1 MIHRRP
7 PGDDTGTGRRADSST
22 KVAALAATV
31 ALGLLGSAC
40 GSDGPPLSAAGERGK
55 EVAAAKG
62 CQSCHGNQGQGGV
75 GPAWQ
80 GLAGSEREL
89 QDGTAVVADN
99 GYLRQSILEPDA
111 TKVAGYTVSMP
122 SIDLDP
128 SEVDALIAYIEDLK
142 DVQ

>member
-1 MIHRRP
+1 M
-7 PGDDTGTGRRADSST
+7 
-22 KVAALAATV
+22 ALAMV
-31 ALGLLGSAC
+31 GSAC
-40 GSDGPPLSAAGERGK
+40 GNDSPPLSAAGERGK
-55 EVAAAKG
+55 EVAADKG

-80 GLAGSEREL
+80 GLAGSDVEL
-89 QDGTAVVADN
+89 DDGTVVAADDR
-99 GYLRQSILEPDA
+99 YLRESIVEPDA

-128 SEVDALIAYIEDLK
+128 SEVDALVAYIEDLK